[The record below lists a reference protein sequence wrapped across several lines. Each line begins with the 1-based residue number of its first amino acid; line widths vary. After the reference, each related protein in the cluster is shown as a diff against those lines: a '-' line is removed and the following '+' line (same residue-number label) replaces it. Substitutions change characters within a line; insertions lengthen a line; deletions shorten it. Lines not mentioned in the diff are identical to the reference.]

1 MTVQADIPKIAAVL
15 SALALLC
22 GCQADKTSVQL
33 RNMSGSPAVMVLKQS
48 RLRLANGQVFELTPQ
63 AQGGSASTAAGEA
76 IIRLVPMGGSEQC
89 FALHLADV
97 PEDYYAGGSPRRLA
111 VELGQDG
118 ALAAFPKPGKTPRVG
133 VTLPSIACPG

>member
-1 MTVQADIPKIAAVL
+1 MTVQANIPKIAAVL

-89 FALHLADV
+89 FALHLDAV
-97 PEDYYAGGSPRRLA
+97 PEDYYLGGSPRRLG

-118 ALAAFPKPGKTPRVG
+118 SLAAFPKPGKTPRVG
-133 VTLPSIACPG
+133 VKLPSVACPG